1 METRRYLLDCLQ
13 DMVAVHC
20 TAQDGTLDS
29 MGLSTHAEAMLALEE
44 HGRVKITSER
54 SAYRLLGL
62 FLPRKGQ
69 PGRNPGGKGK

>member
-1 METRRYLLDCLQ
+1 MEVQGHLLDCLQ

-20 TAQDGTLDS
+20 TVGDGTLDS

-54 SAYRLLGL
+54 NAYRLLGL
-62 FLPRKGQ
+62 FLPRKG
-69 PGRNPGGKGK
+69 